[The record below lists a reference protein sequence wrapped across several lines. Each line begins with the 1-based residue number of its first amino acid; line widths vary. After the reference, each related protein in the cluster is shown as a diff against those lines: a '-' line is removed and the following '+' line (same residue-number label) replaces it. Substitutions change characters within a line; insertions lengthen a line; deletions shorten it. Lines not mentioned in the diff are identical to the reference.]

1 MGMVLVGVLL
11 PELLVRNDENG
22 NIEQLVLESLM
33 P

>member
-1 MGMVLVGVLL
+1 MVLVGVLL